1 MDVADVKGSPP
12 TITVIDTQEGAEGWE
27 CQRAM
32 SVANNVVVDVNACGY
47 QITNQAGQIA
57 AKIVDKVNKE

>member
-1 MDVADVKGSPP
+1 MPDVQRAAPP
-12 TITVIDTQEGAEGWE
+12 TITVIDTQRRALRAGE

>member
-1 MDVADVKGSPP
+1 
-12 TITVIDTQEGAEGWE
+12 
-27 CQRAM
+27 M

-47 QITNQAGQIA
+47 RITNQAGQIA